1 MNKSS
6 SKQEK
11 MAKSLKKRLRSKK
24 RWHQSSSPKTQMLK
38 NRRLLPRWLT

>member
-1 MNKSS
+1 
-6 SKQEK
+6 
-11 MAKSLKKRLRSKK
+11 MAKSLKKRSRSKKRKK